1 MIKNPKV
8 YILGRKKIPFHLDRT
23 LNICWYLFFAFVDG
37 GDFTTNLSVRL
48 EEPNSEAKQKVAKEK
63 KEAKFDK

>member
-1 MIKNPKV
+1 MLVLI
-8 YILGRKKIPFHLDRT
+8 
-23 LNICWYLFFAFVDG
+23 FAVVDG